1 MLTFKNLVRGDI
13 VRSKLDHRTF
23 VVTGNYGD
31 RVIAVT
37 SVDMTHPSEWEV
49 VVKQDIYEDSKSGG
63 I

>member
-23 VVTGNYGD
+23 VVTDNYGD

-37 SVDMTHPSEWEV
+37 SVDMTHPSEWDV